1 MSLFSHLK
9 PKIQFLTNLI
19 LNLYPHSAIL
29 ASADPGT
36 PHGDLRAFALL
47 VFFFFGLDDS
57 SFRFLLDWLGF
68 NRQVSSTQNEQTFCP

>member
-1 MSLFSHLK
+1 MSLSLQFQWLMKQAQPEWHSHQIYLMSLFSHLK

-47 VFFFFGLDDS
+47 VFFFFLA
-57 SFRFLLDWLGF
+57 
-68 NRQVSSTQNEQTFCP
+68 